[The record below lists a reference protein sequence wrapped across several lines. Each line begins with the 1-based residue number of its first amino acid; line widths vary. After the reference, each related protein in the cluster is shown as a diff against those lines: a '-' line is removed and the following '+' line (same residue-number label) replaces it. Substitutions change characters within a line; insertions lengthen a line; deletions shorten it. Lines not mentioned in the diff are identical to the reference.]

1 MKTSLK
7 YILILIIFEIL
18 ILVAGFLVTSNS
30 DTDLHFR
37 GIIFLSVAFALPA
50 ILVLVIF
57 FRGQGKEPA
66 SQTMHLLVSVSLK
79 FLAELIIAFIWFF
92 VAKKTG
98 LSSVILFFVLY
109 LAFTLFSVLVV
120 LKTLK
125 YKPL

>member
-1 MKTSLK
+1 LK
-7 YILILIIFEIL
+7 PLLENIIYLIILEIL
-18 ILVAGFLVTSNS
+18 ILVAGFIITSNS

-37 GIIFLSVAFALPA
+37 GIFVLSLTFALVA
-50 ILVLVIF
+50 MLVLVIF
-57 FRGQGKEPA
+57 FRGQGKEPV
-66 SQTMHLLVSVSLK
+66 SQTMHLLVSLSLK
-79 FLAELIIAFIWFF
+79 FLVELAIAFIWFF

>member
-1 MKTSLK
+1 MRKNII
-7 YILILIIFEIL
+7 YLIILEIL
-18 ILVAGFLVTSNS
+18 ILVAGFLITSNS

-37 GIIFLSVAFALPA
+37 GIFILSVAFALTA
-50 ILVLVIF
+50 TLILAIF
-57 FRGQGKEPA
+57 FRGRGREPV
-66 SQTMHLLVSVSLK
+66 SQTMHLLVSLSLK
-79 FLAELIIAFIWFF
+79 FLVELVIAFIWFF

-125 YKPL
+125 YKSL